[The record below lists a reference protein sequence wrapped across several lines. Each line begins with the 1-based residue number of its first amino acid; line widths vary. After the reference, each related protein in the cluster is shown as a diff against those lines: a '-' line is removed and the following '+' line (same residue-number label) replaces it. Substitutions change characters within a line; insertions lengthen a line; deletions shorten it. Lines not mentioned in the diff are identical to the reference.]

1 MNHHGT
7 GRSAD
12 VMFKRL
18 RQQLGLGRGKASK
31 DAESPIS
38 EKNSQQSFVPSVGQR
53 KEQSEPIDPSNQ
65 TVQQGK
71 LIIIDGRRYSMDE
84 LPKGSKGAL
93 LAIKRADQL
102 ILQRRQKIKLLKL
115 ARAKLEEQLRSG
127 LRDQPSTRHS

>member
-1 MNHHGT
+1 
-7 GRSAD
+7 
-12 VMFKRL
+12 MFKHL
-18 RQQLGLGRGKASK
+18 RQQFGLGRRKASK

-38 EKNSQQSFVPSVGQR
+38 EENSQQSLVPSVGQP
-53 KEQSEPIDPSNQ
+53 KEQCEQIDHGNQ

-71 LIIIDGRRYSMDE
+71 LVVVGGRRYSLDE
-84 LPKGSKGAL
+84 LPKGTKGAL

-127 LRDQPSTRHS
+127 LKDQPSTRHS